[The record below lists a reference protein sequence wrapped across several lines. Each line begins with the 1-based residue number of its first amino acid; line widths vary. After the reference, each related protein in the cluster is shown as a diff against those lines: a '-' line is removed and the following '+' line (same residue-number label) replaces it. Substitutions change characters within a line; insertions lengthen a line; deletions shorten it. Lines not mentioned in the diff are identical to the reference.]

1 MVPTKV
7 DGKGGFSI
15 TFAHLGKKFYQMT
28 LYAPTAVSQ
37 RKWIEHIGRQQD
49 AMRDRSGVFDTDI
62 LSEGFFTG
70 MNKVNCAAPFA
81 AGRRMV
87 YGTDDGVYMSD
98 VPVAGAPSNARKE
111 PVKMLAL
118 SDVTQIDVLEEYQ
131 LLLVLSER
139 QVFTFPM
146 DALDPHDPMA
156 GLKRAKRISSHTT
169 FFKAGYCLNK
179 AVVCVVK
186 SSPLSSTIKALEPI
200 AENVRGRAK
209 PTFKK
214 LLQGGNDT
222 LRVYRE
228 FYIPVESSS
237 IHYMKTRLIVGC
249 TKGFEIVD
257 LETLHTQGL
266 LNPADES
273 LGFVSTRETPPR
285 PMAIFRID
293 SDFLLC
299 YDGKQ
304 YKTVMKLL
312 ELILIQSLP
321 STSTEMDSAQDSNS
335 WSTGRVSQLD
345 SVRDYT
351 VRSVTTC

>member
-1 MVPTKV
+1 VPTKT

-28 LYAPTAVSQ
+28 LWAPTAVGQ
-37 RKWIEHIGRQQD
+37 RKWVENINRQQEL
-49 AMRDRSGVFDTDI
+49 MRERSAVFGTDV

-70 MNKVNCAAPFA
+70 PNKVNCAAPFA
-81 AGRRMV
+81 RGRQMV
-87 YGTDDGVYMSD
+87 YGTDDGVYMSSITLD
-98 VPVAGAPSNARKE
+98 SPGPRE
-111 PVKMLAL
+111 DPVKMLAL

-139 QVFTFPM
+139 QVFTFPL
-146 DALDPHDPMA
+146 DALDSKDPMA
-156 GLKRAKRISSHTT
+156 GLKRAKRISSHTS
-169 FFKAGYCLNK
+169 FFKAGYCLGK

-200 AENVRGRAK
+200 DQNTRGRAK

-222 LRVYRE
+222 LHTFRE

-257 LETLHTQGL
+257 LETLDTQGL

-273 LGFVSTRETPPR
+273 LSFVSQRDTPLK
-285 PMAIFRID
+285 PMAIYRRD

-299 YDGKQ
+299 YDGKWAHTQ
-304 YKTVMKLL
+304 LYPMLTSLAEFAFYINKDGFRSRPQFMVHWEGVPTGFG
-312 ELILIQSLP
+312 QSTF
-321 STSTEMDSAQDSNS
+321 SFII
-335 WSTGRVSQLD
+335 
-345 SVRDYT
+345 
-351 VRSVTTC
+351 